1 MINKRVNIGIF
12 LVLILIY
19 SLGIFIRTESFTIR
33 GHSNS
38 HLFTIESAQHYYH
51 TSLVAQGKGI
61 PKVDKLLAWPEGFDT
76 RTDTN
81 LEEYVVGTLYRI
93 LPLKHIPLSLFI
105 RYFVRSWYCL
115 TIFIVYFLLFAST
128 KSRVSG
134 IIGASFYAL
143 ALPAIERSLGNHI
156 QREQFALVIIFLH
169 VYFFYKFLQSG
180 RGRDILASSLLLFL
194 GLVSWKL
201 AQFYY
206 LVLFGYIFLT
216 YLFANRY
223 RLTMQAPLEI
233 SRRRRLPCPW
243 QGSLTGQAL
252 GFFTAINFI
261 GSLALPTNLRTDY
274 FIFSLPMLLSYS
286 LLASWGWREWRGKK
300 VESLFLFFIIAIG
313 LFFLFPKTGQYNHV
327 WQTMLYKI
335 RYLGVKPLDPS
346 LLSFEAR
353 HYWTPPYSSP
363 GLFRFLNEFLIL
375 ILLASYPVFTFL
387 KRLFQKK
394 IALENSFLLYAL
406 FAFFGCYLLFYKLK
420 TFFIFFLVVFI
431 ASLFILTKR
440 RVSRVLVLLLLLI
453 GLSFQIYQ
461 ALSWQNSFL
470 VKGMLKVGIR
480 PLEFPPSGN
489 MLAIGEV
496 LYWIRENTGPQD
508 AFLVPLSLSPQ
519 IAAYSQ
525 RPTVL
530 HCYFETGIRETYR
543 EYCQALFQREEDLAD
558 FCKRYKVDYLIY
570 RGDQL
575 LRTDPLMSYRYVA
588 NRMDLDE
595 DWAAYRL
602 HFTPEKL
609 ENFTLVYENYFYR
622 IYYPGKGKGI
632 SREYHPLFD
641 ERIFKEL
648 GMRTDV
654 FYRRVMEGYDYYF
667 QALVLL
673 QKGKE
678 NEAKEALL
686 ASQKYCPYIPE
697 VGTLLERLK

>member
-1 MINKRVNIGIF
+1 MQSVNKKINIGIF
-12 LVLILIY
+12 LVLILVY
-19 SLGIFIRTESFTIR
+19 CLGIFIRTESFTIR

-51 TSLVAQGKGI
+51 TSLVARGKKI
-61 PKVDKLLAWPEGFDT
+61 PKIDKLLAWPEGFDT
-76 RTDTN
+76 KTDTN

-105 RYFVRSWYCL
+105 RYFVRFWYCL

-201 AQFYY
+201 ARFYY
-206 LVLFGYIFLT
+206 LILFGYIFLV
-216 YLFANRY
+216 YLFSNRY
-223 RLTMQAPLEI
+223 YLTMQAL
-233 SRRRRLPCPW
+233 
-243 QGSLTGQAL
+243 A
-252 GFFTAINFI
+252 FFTAINFV
-261 GSLALPTNLRTDY
+261 GALTLPTNLKTDY
-274 FIFSLPMLLSYS
+274 FIFSLPILLSYS
-286 LLASWGWREWRGKK
+286 LLASWGWRKWRGKK
-300 VESLFLFFIIAIG
+300 VESLFLFFIISAG
-313 LFFLFPKTGQYNHV
+313 LFFLFPKAGQYNHV
-327 WQTMLYKI
+327 WQTTLYKI
-335 RYLGVKPLDPS
+335 RYLGIKPIDPS

-363 GLFRFLNEFLIL
+363 TLFRFLNEFSVL

-394 IALENSFLLYAL
+394 ITLENGFLLYAL

-420 TFFIFFLVVFI
+420 TFFIFFLVIFI
-431 ASLFILTKR
+431 AYLFFLTKR
-440 RVSRVLVLLLLLI
+440 HLSRILVLSLLFI
-453 GLSFQIYQ
+453 GLSFQVYQ
-461 ALSWQNSFL
+461 TFSWQNSFL

-489 MLAIGEV
+489 RLAIREV
-496 LYWIRENTGPQD
+496 LSWIKENTGPQN

-519 IAAYSQ
+519 IAAYSH

-543 EYCQALFQREEDLAD
+543 EYCQALFQKEEDLAGL
-558 FCKRYKVDYLIY
+558 CKRYKVDYLVY
-570 RGDQL
+570 RADQL

-588 NRMDLDE
+588 NRMDLE
-595 DWAAYRL
+595 KDWAAYRL
-602 HFTPEKL
+602 HFTPKKL

-622 IYYPGKGKGI
+622 IYRLGKKEGQIK
-632 SREYHPLFD
+632 EDYPLFN
-641 ERIFKEL
+641 ERVFKEL
-648 GMRTDV
+648 GRGTDV
-654 FYRRVMEGYDYYF
+654 FYKRVMEGYSCYF
-667 QALVLL
+667 QALALLRKGKRQEAREVLL
-673 QKGKE
+673 
-678 NEAKEALL
+678 L
-686 ASQKYCPYIPE
+686 SQKYCPYILE
-697 VGTLLERLK
+697 AKELLKRLE

>member
-19 SLGIFIRTESFTIR
+19 SLGIFIRTESFAIR

-61 PKVDKLLAWPEGFDT
+61 PKVDNLLAWPEGFDT

-286 LLASWGWREWRGKK
+286 LLASWGWREWRKKGETGESGKVRK
-300 VESLFLFFIIAIG
+300 WAPKDKPMGQAGGKARNRAESLVLFLVIAIG
-313 LFFLFPKTGQYNHV
+313 LFFLFPRTGQYNHV

-440 RVSRVLVLLLLLI
+440 RVS
-453 GLSFQIYQ
+453 
-461 ALSWQNSFL
+461 
-470 VKGMLKVGIR
+470 
-480 PLEFPPSGN
+480 
-489 MLAIGEV
+489 
-496 LYWIRENTGPQD
+496 
-508 AFLVPLSLSPQ
+508 
-519 IAAYSQ
+519 
-525 RPTVL
+525 
-530 HCYFETGIRETYR
+530 
-543 EYCQALFQREEDLAD
+543 
-558 FCKRYKVDYLIY
+558 
-570 RGDQL
+570 
-575 LRTDPLMSYRYVA
+575 
-588 NRMDLDE
+588 
-595 DWAAYRL
+595 
-602 HFTPEKL
+602 
-609 ENFTLVYENYFYR
+609 
-622 IYYPGKGKGI
+622 
-632 SREYHPLFD
+632 
-641 ERIFKEL
+641 
-648 GMRTDV
+648 
-654 FYRRVMEGYDYYF
+654 
-667 QALVLL
+667 
-673 QKGKE
+673 
-678 NEAKEALL
+678 
-686 ASQKYCPYIPE
+686 
-697 VGTLLERLK
+697 

>member
-1 MINKRVNIGIF
+1 MKKINIAIF
-12 LVLILIY
+12 LALILIY

-51 TSLVAQGKGI
+51 TSLVAHEKKI
-61 PKVDKLLAWPEGFDT
+61 PKIDKLLAWPEGFDT

-105 RYFVRSWYCL
+105 RYFIRSWYCL

-128 KSRVSG
+128 KSRTSG

-169 VYFFYKFLQSG
+169 VYFFFKFLQSG

-206 LVLFGYIFLT
+206 LILFGYIFLA
-216 YLFANRY
+216 YLFSNRY
-223 RLTMQAPLEI
+223 Y
-233 SRRRRLPCPW
+233 LP
-243 QGSLTGQAL
+243 TQAL
-252 GFFTAINFI
+252 AFFTAINFV
-261 GSLALPTNLRTDY
+261 GALTLPTNLKTDY

-286 LLASWGWREWRGKK
+286 LLASWGWRKWRGKK
-300 VESLFLFFIIAIG
+300 VESLFLFFIISAG
-313 LFFLFPKTGQYNHV
+313 LFFLFPKAGQYNHV
-327 WQTMLYKI
+327 WQTMLYKV

-346 LLSFEAR
+346 LLPFEAR

-363 GLFRFLNEFLIL
+363 TLFRFLNEFSVL
-375 ILLASYPVFTFL
+375 ILLASYPVFTFF

-394 IALENSFLLYAL
+394 ITLEEGFLLYAL

-420 TFFIFFLVVFI
+420 TFFIFFLVIFI
-431 ASLFILTKR
+431 AYLFFLTKR
-440 RVSRVLVLLLLLI
+440 HISRVLVLFLLFF
-453 GLSFQIYQ
+453 GLSFQVYQ
-461 ALSWQNSFL
+461 TFSWQNSFL

-489 MLAIGEV
+489 RLAIREV
-496 LYWIRENTGPQD
+496 LSWIRENTESQD

-519 IAAYSQ
+519 IAAYSY

-543 EYCQALFQREEDLAD
+543 EYCQALFQREEVLAD
-558 FCKRYKVDYLIY
+558 LCKRYKVDYLIY
-570 RGDQL
+570 RADQL

-588 NRMDLDE
+588 NRMDLE
-595 DWAAYRL
+595 KDWAAYRF
-602 HFTPEKL
+602 HFTPERL

-622 IYYPGKGKGI
+622 IYRLGKRKEI
-632 SREYHPLFD
+632 DAKEYHPLFD
-641 ERIFKEL
+641 ERVFKEL
-648 GMRTDV
+648 GKETDA
-654 FYRRVMEGYDYYF
+654 FYKRVMEGYDYYF
-667 QALVLL
+667 QSLILLKEGKEKEAREVLL
-673 QKGKE
+673 
-678 NEAKEALL
+678 L
-686 ASQKYCPYIPE
+686 SQNYCPYIPKAKK
-697 VGTLLERLK
+697 LLERLK